1 MKVGREH
8 VRHDPERP
16 LADGAGDPPATRFGD
31 EDGARLVS
39 DVLVAGRNLGGD
51 DGALVV
57 QPPPG
62 DPELAGDLRVPERL

>member
-1 MKVGREH
+1 
-8 VRHDPERP
+8 
-16 LADGAGDPPATRFGD
+16 
-31 EDGARLVS
+31 
-39 DVLVAGRNLGGD
+39 VLVAGRNLGGD